1 MITIFIPV
9 LIIDTVLLAIA
20 FGLTKENS
28 KYLLSGYNTMSKKE
42 RDNFDIENYLTYLK
56 RFFLLLT
63 TTSTLI
69 FALLILFFSQKVAV
83 MGYASYLL
91 ILFIWFAFKGSKFKL
106 N

>member
-69 FALLILFFSQKVAV
+69 FALLILF
-83 MGYASYLL
+83 YSYLVYL
-91 ILFIWFAFKGSKFKL
+91 RL
-106 N
+106 